1 MGLGLKSVECVRLL
15 SLQQVAF
22 PVSHKINAAITCL
35 PIKLAYKRNNLYFFD
50 KVDVNVARIAVRLG
64 WVPLKALPGS
74 LQFHLIEE

>member
-1 MGLGLKSVECVRLL
+1 MQQLL
-15 SLQQVAF
+15 VYQLNL
-22 PVSHKINAAITCL
+22 PINATI
-35 PIKLAYKRNNLYFFD
+35 YFFD